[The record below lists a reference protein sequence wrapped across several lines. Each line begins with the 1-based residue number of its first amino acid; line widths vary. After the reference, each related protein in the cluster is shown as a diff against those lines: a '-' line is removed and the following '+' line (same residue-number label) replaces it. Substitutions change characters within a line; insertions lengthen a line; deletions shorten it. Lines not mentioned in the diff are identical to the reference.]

1 MAEYYEVLG
10 VGRDASQ
17 DEIKKAFRRLAR
29 ETHPD
34 ANPDDPQAEAR
45 FRQIAEAYEV
55 LSDPQRRGA
64 YDRGETIGT
73 GDLFSNF
80 AGLDDLLQQFFGGA
94 GFGGFGGFGG
104 SRGGPRRGSDV
115 AVAID
120 MTLAEAASGLSSEVR
135 FRAAITCDVCGGN
148 GSEPGHAPVTC
159 PTCGG
164 HGQVQV
170 RRDTFLGAM
179 MTVAE
184 CAACR
189 GRGQLIDHPCAT
201 CRGRGRIDDER
212 TLTVDIP
219 AGVDTGTRLRLA
231 GRGGAGEP
239 GGPPGDLYVEIKVL
253 RDPQLDRHGDDLHH
267 HVTLGFAEA
276 TLGTEVEV
284 PLVDGSTET
293 MAIPAGTQPGTVFR
307 IAKRGMPRLRR
318 RGHGDLL
325 VRAEV
330 EVPASVSKEE
340 EELLRRWAEL
350 RDENAA
356 SGKRR
361 RRRHNR

>member
-1 MAEYYEVLG
+1 MADYYGVLG
-10 VGRDASQ
+10 VGRDATQ
-17 DEIKKAFRRLAR
+17 DDIKKAFRRLAR

-34 ANPDDPQAEAR
+34 ANPGDPQAETR

-80 AGLDDLLQQFFGGA
+80 AGIDDLLQQFFGG
-94 GFGGFGGFGG
+94 GGLGGFGGG
-104 SRGGPRRGSDV
+104 RGGPRRGTDV
-115 AVAID
+115 ALAVEL
-120 MTLAEAASGLSSEVR
+120 TLAEAASGVSRELR
-135 FRAAITCDVCGGN
+135 FRAATACNVCGGS
-148 GSEPGHAPVTC
+148 GSEPGHTAATC

-164 HGQVQV
+164 RGQVQV

-179 MTVAE
+179 MTVSD
-184 CAACR
+184 CTSCR
-189 GRGQLIDHPCAT
+189 GTGRIIEHPCHE

-212 TLTVDIP
+212 QLAVDIP
-219 AGVDTGTRLRLA
+219 EGVDTGTRLRLA

-267 HVTLGFAEA
+267 RVNLGFAEA

-284 PLVDGSTET
+284 PLVDGATERMT
-293 MAIPAGTQPGTVFR
+293 IPAGTQPGTVFR

-318 RGHGDLL
+318 RGRGDLL
-325 VRAEV
+325 VTASV
-330 EVPASVSKEE
+330 EVPASVTEDEE
-340 EELLRRWAEL
+340 ALLLQWAEL
-350 RDENAA
+350 RSENATE
-356 SGKRR
+356 GKRR
-361 RRRHNR
+361 RRRRSR